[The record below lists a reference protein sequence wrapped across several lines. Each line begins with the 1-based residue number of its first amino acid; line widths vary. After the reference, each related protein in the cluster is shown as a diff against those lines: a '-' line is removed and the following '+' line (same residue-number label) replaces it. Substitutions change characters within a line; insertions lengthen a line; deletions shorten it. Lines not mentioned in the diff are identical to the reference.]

1 MSENDNIYTRAA
13 TNYLKKCRGRSR
25 GPRKAFGKLE
35 RGTSMEAQSERAL
48 RVVVRRATLQRRRL
62 THRGVLGMGRI
73 ERG

>member
-25 GPRKAFGKLE
+25 GAFGKLE
-35 RGTSMEAQSERAL
+35 RGTSMEAQSECAL
-48 RVVVRRATLQRRRL
+48 RVVVRRATLQRCRL
-62 THRGVLGMGRI
+62 AHRGVLGMGRI